1 MSTLISPELLSSA
14 YDYGSYRQL
23 IDRLLAQGKTTGP
36 YDSKSMLD
44 YTLLNQKRMDKWEKI
59 GKVLPALQ
67 ELMKNISQ
75 PMIWL
80 VLTEGWCGDAA
91 QCLPFIYKMGRLNP
105 LIDLK
110 LILRDQNLDL
120 MDAYRTDGGRSIPK
134 LIALSQQLDELGTWG
149 PRPRPMQNLMLENKK
164 SSAQTYDELAKE
176 MHLWYSKDRGVTLQK
191 EFLELIPEWNKL
203 ML

>member
-1 MSTLISPELLSSA
+1 MSTLITPELLRSA
-14 YDYGSYRQL
+14 YDYRSYRQL

-44 YTLLNQKRMDKWEKI
+44 YTRLNQKRMDKWEKI

-67 ELMKNISQ
+67 ELIKNIGQ
-75 PMIWL
+75 PMTWL

-91 QCLPFIYKMGRLNP
+91 QCLPFIYKMAQLNP

-110 LILRDQNLDL
+110 LILRDQNLEL
-120 MDAYRTDGGRSIPK
+120 MDIYRTDGGRSIPK
-134 LIALSQQLDELGTWG
+134 LIALSDQLTELGTWG
-149 PRPRPMQNLMLENKK
+149 PRPRPMQELMLENKK
-164 SSAQTYDELAKE
+164 SSAKTYDELAKE

-191 EFLELIPEWNKL
+191 EFLELIPQWEN
-203 ML
+203 

>member
-1 MSTLISPELLSSA
+1 MSTLITPELLSSA

-44 YTLLNQKRMDKWEKI
+44 FTRLNQKRMDKWEKI
-59 GKVLPALQ
+59 GKVQPVLQ
-67 ELMKNISQ
+67 ELVKNISQ
-75 PMIWL
+75 PIIWL

-91 QCLPFIYKMGRLNP
+91 QCLPFIYKMSRLNP
-105 LIDLK
+105 LIELK

-134 LIALSQQLDELGTWG
+134 LIALNDQLKELGTWG
-149 PRPRPMQNLMLENKK
+149 PRPRPMQDLMLENKK
-164 SSAQTYDELAKE
+164 SQAKTYDELAQE
-176 MHLWYSKDRGVTLQK
+176 MHLWYGRDRGYTMQE
-191 EFLELIPEWNKL
+191 EFVSLIPQWVESR
-203 ML
+203 